1 MLSFVSIMFV
11 CFFFSMLKTE
21 KSCQIPEM
29 VRGSQGRGQAESLGV
44 GGSSGV
50 DPAQRRLLAV
60 DSEMDPELHLV

>member
-1 MLSFVSIMFV
+1 
-11 CFFFSMLKTE
+11 MLKTE

-29 VRGSQGRGQAESLGV
+29 VRSSQGRGQAESLGV

-50 DPAQRRLLAV
+50 DPAQHRLLAV